1 MGCGNMT
8 NLCGALDFNNR
19 AVDFSTLKR
28 IRGSHG
34 GGCAFINNEFGVLCD
49 CITQRA
55 DEPIQPITVKYNN
68 SLYTAAIIMDN
79 AATGLES
86 STAQAVLEGYFE
98 EGEDYFRRLDFSFAL
113 ALYDGR
119 CGELL
124 LRKGYRG
131 DKPLFYTV
139 KEGTLYFSSSL
150 RSLIRLYGGCVK
162 ISKQALTAHILAAPS
177 SFPTGLFKDI
187 RAVPSGGALIC
198 SALGQNLVLSSGT
211 HTVCGDG
218 ADGELSHI
226 PYTKKTDMRRIL
238 SDTMFAFGYPQFD
251 CFLPSI
257 LAEIKEKKGSGVYSL
272 NETVFSDYPEY
283 AAERAE
289 TVGRSWGIDIRSA
302 PQCDYLPTQ
311 RELKAIERAVD
322 NLLDGMLSDA
332 SSPLCRIFDS
342 ELYERV
348 WEQRDVYL
356 RIRQKAMICQTQMW
370 AQSFNLVFE

>member
-1 MGCGNMT
+1 MT
-8 NLCGALDFNNR
+8 NVCGALDFNNR

-28 IRGSHG
+28 MRGSHG

-49 CITQRA
+49 CVIQRA
-55 DEPIQPITVKYNN
+55 DEAMQPVTVKYNN

-79 AATGLES
+79 AATGLET

-162 ISKQALTAHILAAPS
+162 ISKQALSAHIIAAPS

-198 SALGQNLVLSSGT
+198 SAFGQSPVLASGAHVFFT
-211 HTVCGDG
+211 DG
-218 ADGELSHI
+218 ADKELSHT
-226 PYTKKTDMRRIL
+226 PYTKKKDMRRIL
-238 SDTMFAFGYPQFD
+238 SETMFAFGYPQFD
-251 CFLPSI
+251 CFFPSI
-257 LAEIKEKKGSGVYSL
+257 LDEIKEKKGSGIYSL
-272 NETVFSDYPEY
+272 NETLFNDFPEY

-289 TVGRSWGIDIRSA
+289 IIGRSWGIDIR
-302 PQCDYLPTQ
+302 PTEQCDYVPAQ
-311 RELKAIERAVD
+311 REIKAIERAVD
-322 NLLDGMLSDA
+322 NLLDSMLSDT

-356 RIRQKAMICQTQMW
+356 RVRQKAMICQTQMW
-370 AQSFNLVFE
+370 ADSFNLVFE